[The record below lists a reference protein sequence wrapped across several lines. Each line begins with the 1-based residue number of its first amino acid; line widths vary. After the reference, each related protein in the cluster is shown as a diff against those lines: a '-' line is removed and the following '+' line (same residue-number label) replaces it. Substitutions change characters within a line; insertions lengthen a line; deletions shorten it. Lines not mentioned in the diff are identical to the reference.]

1 MGDSGLAEK
10 YRILDELL
18 AAQRSGD
25 AERVNALTD
34 AWQRAYRRRSAAAPK
49 AKAAQKPGA
58 PGAG

>member
-25 AERVNALTD
+25 AERVNVLTD
-34 AWQRAYRRRSAAAPK
+34 AWQKAYRRRSVAPPK
-49 AKAAQKPGA
+49 AKAVRQPEGS
-58 PGAG
+58 

>member
-34 AWQRAYRRRSAAAPK
+34 AWQKAYRRRSAAAPRV
-49 AKAAQKPGA
+49 KAAQTPRL
-58 PGAG
+58 PREE